1 MAYLTSQIEPPH
13 YLMPTKFLLITGQVL
28 LLTLVLYLQGD
39 HLHWGVGPSYIATGS
54 SQYQSAQNSLV
65 GACVCFIVF
74 LGFEFLMMLLGV
86 SLHYN

>member
-39 HLHWGVGPSYIATGS
+39 HLHWGVG
-54 SQYQSAQNSLV
+54 
-65 GACVCFIVF
+65 
-74 LGFEFLMMLLGV
+74 
-86 SLHYN
+86 